1 MPLRSDAL
9 GAAARFV
16 VDAHDVA
23 RSLPGAVAT
32 IGRLTVA
39 PGATNTI
46 PEHCELFIDVRAPD
60 GARLDALVDGV
71 VEAANRAARTA
82 RCEVAIESRWRYE
95 AVEMND
101 GPRGALER
109 AVTSLGLETVA
120 LPSGAG
126 HDAAILALA
135 GVPSAMLFVRS
146 DAGGVSHAP
155 EESTGADAVALAV
168 EVLEAAIRELAG

>member
-46 PEHCELFIDVRAPD
+46 PERCELFADLRAPD
-60 GARLDALVDGV
+60 DARLEALVDGAV
-71 VEAANRAARTA
+71 AAAARGREAPAA
-82 RCEVAIESRWRYE
+82 RSRSCR
-95 AVEMND
+95 A
-101 GPRGALER
+101 GATR
-109 AVTSLGLETVA
+109 
-120 LPSGAG
+120 
-126 HDAAILALA
+126 
-135 GVPSAMLFVRS
+135 RS
-146 DAGGVSHAP
+146 P
-155 EESTGADAVALAV
+155 
-168 EVLEAAIRELAG
+168 